1 MDQNLDIHSS
11 SLLEEGF
18 KTLWKF
24 IQLGNNLQIK
34 KTCEENPTLIN
45 HRNQKGKTILIKI
58 IENSRNISKN
68 ISTDKYEFIIKTLL
82 NFGFDSNIP
91 DNKDLDVRNLCIKI
105 LGIKIFGVE
114 ILTED
119 ISGILEHIVKI
130 LSEIISVLSN

>member
-11 SLLEEGF
+11 SLLEKGF

-82 NFGFDSNIP
+82 KSGANIDLQNAKGETALIFLIKNLDFSN
-91 DNKDLDVRNLCIKI
+91 LDIKK
-105 LGIKIFGVE
+105 LDIKS
-114 ILTED
+114 LD
-119 ISGILEHIVKI
+119 ISKLDFA
-130 LSEIISVLSN
+130 N

>member
-1 MDQNLDIHSS
+1 MDKFTIIYIYIIFKKMTQNLNLHSSS
-11 SLLEEGF
+11 SLLEKGF

-68 ISTDKYEFIIKTLL
+68 ISTDKYE
-82 NFGFDSNIP
+82 S
-91 DNKDLDVRNLCIKI
+91 
-105 LGIKIFGVE
+105 
-114 ILTED
+114 
-119 ISGILEHIVKI
+119 
-130 LSEIISVLSN
+130 